1 MKFRRSSLLTALL
14 LPVSLQLVLAT
25 DEVMAT
31 ILTDAEQEPW
41 KCGLYLAES
50 IIPGAGLGL
59 FTTQSYKNG
68 ERLKV
73 PADILIPFGADGEDD
88 DAVMGALANYHWDSL
103 VEAHH
108 LNQVNEGT
116 YWCDFVSG
124 FGSVAN
130 HDAHYENAY
139 HTARD
144 ADGPLYDRV
153 HRANP
158 GSDAYTPFHH
168 LPADAMKDI
177 KAGAELLIS
186 YGDNYFSHRDY
197 GLYLGVPDES
207 SYDKA
212 RFLMKKFIASHE
224 AQTAAE
230 AAAKEIEI
238 DAAIGMTTV
247 VKASAEVRQDAD
259 AVQQD
264 QDNRQT
270 QELLKVKWDELRS
283 KADLRTQSALPQYVE
298 KVLQSNG
305 TQFSLGE
312 GTRPIEEIR
321 EHGQCVDKIRI
332 ESSAIFEAGRG
343 GFANVAIEQGEVV
356 SPFAVAQLNRT
367 LQLSENRDNKP
378 DAASERL
385 LLNYC
390 IGHPEST
397 LLLYPYIT
405 ITMLINHASPT
416 SGPGKPKPNAKLQL
430 STWKHANQQAFEMTA
445 HDITHLDFAVGV
457 VYDLVATKEIAPG
470 EEIYMDYGNAWQAAW
485 DAHVESWRPFV
496 SELEDNEAIEP
507 LVAME
512 HCEQDGLLDYTEN
525 QEEGTPTLV
534 VPDCISSHPKARNMI
549 VNPPSVND
557 TDTIVTTGCFYFPRW
572 DIVPKHNA
580 SNNMTNITAPNPK
593 DQLMISWAHATEDG
607 TTAGLFPCQILAL
620 QKAKDDDQEPLYTAM
635 VLLDHDMDGWR
646 QDETQVQLV
655 HSVPRRA
662 VRRITQEW
670 RQHDTLDHK
679 EYISTTPI
687 PFRHYIQVPDEA
699 FPLAWRD
706 LLSTD
711 AATSF
716 EEINDE
722 LAGALLNDEGVSITT
737 EASYV

>member
-1 MKFRRSSLLTALL
+1 MKFRRSSLLAALL

-25 DEVMAT
+25 DEVIAT

-41 KCGLYLAES
+41 ECGLYLAES

-59 FTTQSYKNG
+59 FTTQSYENG

-88 DAVMGALANYHWDSL
+88 DAALGALSNYHWESL
-103 VEAHH
+103 VESHH
-108 LNQVNEGT
+108 LNQVDEGT
-116 YWCDFVSG
+116 YWYDLVSG
-124 FGSVAN
+124 FGSAPN
-130 HDAHYENAY
+130 HDVHYENAY
-139 HTARD
+139 HTERD
-144 ADGPLYDRV
+144 AGGPLYDRV

-168 LPADAMKDI
+168 LPADATKDI

-186 YGDNYFSHRDY
+186 YGDTYFTHRNY
-197 GLYLGVPDES
+197 GVYLGVPDES
-207 SYDKA
+207 SYHKA
-212 RFLMKKFIASHE
+212 KFLMTEFIASHE

-238 DAAIGMTTV
+238 DAATGMTTV
-247 VKASAEVRQDAD
+247 VKAAEVRQDAD

-264 QDNRQT
+264 NRQE

-283 KADLRTQSALPQYVE
+283 EADLRTQSALLQDVE

-321 EHGQCVDKIRI
+321 EHGQCIDKIRI
-332 ESSAIFEAGRG
+332 DSSAIFEAGRG
-343 GFANVAIEQGEVV
+343 GFANVAIEQGEVL

-367 LQLSENRDNKP
+367 LQFSENRDNNP

-405 ITMLINHASPT
+405 STMVINHASPA

-430 STWKHANQQAFEMTA
+430 STWKHANRQTLEMTA
-445 HDITHLDFAVGV
+445 HEITNQANAVGV

-470 EEIYMDYGNAWQAAW
+470 EEIYMDYGYAWQEAW

-496 SELEDNEAIEP
+496 SELEDDEVIQP

-512 HCEQDGLLDYTEN
+512 HCEQDGLLDYTGN
-525 QEEGTPTLV
+525 QEEGTPTLI

-549 VNPPSVND
+549 VHPPSAND

-572 DIVPKHNA
+572 DMVPTQNA
-580 SNNMTNITAPNPK
+580 SDYTTAITAPNPK
-593 DQLMISWAHATEDG
+593 DQLMFSWAHATENG
-607 TTAGLFPCQILAL
+607 TTAGLFPCQILSV

-635 VLLDHDMDGWR
+635 VLLDHNMDGWG
-646 QDETQVQLV
+646 QDETHVQLV
-655 HSVPRRA
+655 HSLPRRA
-662 VRRITQEW
+662 IRRITQEW

-706 LLSTD
+706 LPSTD
-711 AATSF
+711 SATSF

-722 LAGALLNDEGVSITT
+722 LANAVPSDEGVSITV
-737 EASYV
+737 EASCA

>member
-1 MKFRRSSLLTALL
+1 MKCRRSSLLAALL
-14 LPVSLQLVLAT
+14 MPGSLQLVLAT
-25 DEVMAT
+25 DEVIT
-31 ILTDAEQEPW
+31 TLLTDAEQEPW
-41 KCGLYLAES
+41 ECGLYLAES

-59 FTTQSYKNG
+59 FTTQSYENG
-68 ERLKV
+68 ERLRV
-73 PADILIPFGADGEDD
+73 PADILIPFGSDGEDD
-88 DAVMGALANYHWDSL
+88 DAALGALGNYHWGPL
-103 VEAHH
+103 VESHH

-116 YWCDFVSG
+116 YWYDLVSG
-124 FGSVAN
+124 FGSAPN
-130 HDAHYENAY
+130 HDVHYENAY
-139 HTARD
+139 HTERD
-144 ADGPLYDRV
+144 VDGPLYDHV

-168 LPADAMKDI
+168 LPVDATKDI
-177 KAGAELLIS
+177 KAGSELLIS
-186 YGDNYFSHRDY
+186 YGDNYFKHRDY
-197 GLYLGVPDES
+197 GVYLGVPDES

-212 RFLMKKFIASHE
+212 KFLMKKFIASHE

-238 DAAIGMTTV
+238 DAATGMTNA
-247 VKASAEVRQDAD
+247 VKAAEVRQDAD

-264 QDNRQT
+264 QDNRQEK
-270 QELLKVKWDELRS
+270 ELLKVKWDELRS
-283 KADLRTQSALPQYVE
+283 KADLRTQSALPQDVE

-312 GTRPIEEIR
+312 GTRPIEEIK
-321 EHGQCVDKIRI
+321 EHGQCIDKIRI

-343 GFANVAIEQGEVV
+343 GFANVAIGEGEVL

-367 LQLSENRDNKP
+367 MQFSENIDNIP

-405 ITMLINHASPT
+405 STMVINHASPT
-416 SGPGKPKPNAKLQL
+416 SGPGKPTPNAKLQL
-430 STWKHANQQAFEMTA
+430 STWKHANQQAFEMTT
-445 HDITHLDFAVGV
+445 HEITNHEFAVGV

-470 EEIYMDYGNAWQAAW
+470 EEIYMDYGNAWQEAW

-496 SELEDNEAIEP
+496 SELEGDEVIEP
-507 LVAME
+507 LVAMG

-525 QEEGTPTLV
+525 QEDGTPNLV
-534 VPDCISSHPKARNMI
+534 VPGCISSHPKARNMI
-549 VNPPSVND
+549 VHPPSVDD

-572 DIVPKHNA
+572 DLLPNQ
-580 SNNMTNITAPNPK
+580 STSNPK
-593 DQLMISWAHATEDG
+593 DQLMVSWTHATEDG
-607 TTAGLFPCQILAL
+607 TTAGLFPCQILAV
-620 QKAKDDDQEPLYTAM
+620 QKATDDDQEPLYTAM

-655 HSVPRRA
+655 HSLPRRA
-662 VRRITQEW
+662 IRRITQEW

-706 LLSTD
+706 LPSTD
-711 AATSF
+711 SATSF

-722 LAGALLNDEGVSITT
+722 LADAIPSEESVFITM
-737 EASYV
+737 EASCA